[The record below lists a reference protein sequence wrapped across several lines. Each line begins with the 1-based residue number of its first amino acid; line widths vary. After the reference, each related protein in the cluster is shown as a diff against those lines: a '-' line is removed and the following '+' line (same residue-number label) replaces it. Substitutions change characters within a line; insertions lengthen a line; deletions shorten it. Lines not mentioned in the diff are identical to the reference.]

1 MPISS
6 DTSPCSRFPVL
17 NATLL
22 HDMMDI
28 AKIYPLMQK
37 QEMQRNGVEFKKK
50 KYSPKQVAGS
60 CDSRNF
66 FLAHDIAKHNKP
78 FS

>member
-1 MPISS
+1 
-6 DTSPCSRFPVL
+6 
-17 NATLL
+17 
-22 HDMMDI
+22 MMDI